1 MTEKLMEIRDVTQRF
16 RSAEREVVAELEQLA
31 RFYRETERGFQV
43 DAGSVTCLVGESGS
57 GKTTLARIA
66 AGLDKPTA
74 GSIHYQGQDIS
85 QLRGPGFMR
94 FRREVQYV
102 HQDPYA
108 SLNPT
113 RTVLSTL
120 LSALG
125 ARRNRTRRR
134 ATELLE
140 RVELTPADLFLER
153 YPHQLSG
160 GQRQRVAL
168 ARALATEPALIIADE
183 TTSMLDASIRGS
195 MINLLSEL
203 RDDLGVGFLFI
214 THDFTLARHFAW
226 RGRTAVLYLGELVE
240 YGPTPEVM
248 DAPKHAYT
256 KALIDAL
263 PMIRFDDAD
272 VPDGAP

>member
-16 RSAEREVVAELEQLA
+16 RSAEREVVAVS
-31 RFYRETERGFQV
+31 RVSVQV

-74 GSIHYQGQDIS
+74 GSIRYRGQDIS
-85 QLRGPGFMR
+85 QLRGPDSMR

-113 RTVLSTL
+113 RTVLSTV

-125 ARRNRTRRR
+125 ARRNRTKQR

-248 DAPKHAYT
+248 DAPRHAYT

>member
-1 MTEKLMEIRDVTQRF
+1 MAERLLEIRGVTQRF
-16 RSAEREVVAELEQLA
+16 RTSSREVVAVSEVSVE
-31 RFYRETERGFQV
+31 V

-66 AGLDKPTA
+66 AGLDRPTA
-74 GSIHYQGQDIS
+74 GSIHHRGRDIS
-85 QLRGPGFMR
+85 TLRGADLLG
-94 FRREVQYV
+94 FRRRVQYV

-113 RTVLSTL
+113 RTVFSTL
-120 LSALG
+120 RSALG
-125 ARRNRTRRR
+125 ARSRRTRQH
-134 ATELLE
+134 AAGLLE
-140 RVELTPADLFLER
+140 RVELTPVDLFLDR
-153 YPHQLSG
+153 HPHQLSG

-168 ARALATEPALIIADE
+168 ARALATEPELIIADE

-195 MINLLSEL
+195 MINLLAEL

-226 RGRTAVLYLGELVE
+226 HGRTAVLRLGRLVE

-248 DAPKHAYT
+248 DSPSHAYT
-256 KALIDAL
+256 RALIDAL
-263 PMIRFDDAD
+263 PMIRFEDE
-272 VPDGAP
+272 PNRGGS

>member
-1 MTEKLMEIRDVTQRF
+1 MTETLMEIRDVTQRF
-16 RSAEREVVAELEQLA
+16 RSAAREVVAVS
-31 RFYRETERGFQV
+31 GVSVQV

-74 GSIHYQGQDIS
+74 GSIHYRGRDIS
-85 QLRGPGFMR
+85 QLRGSDFMH

-113 RTVLSTL
+113 RTVLSTV

-248 DAPKHAYT
+248 DTPRHAYT

>member
-1 MTEKLMEIRDVTQRF
+1 MTEQLLEIRDVTQRF
-16 RSAEREVVAELEQLA
+16 RTASREVVAVS
-31 RFYRETERGFQV
+31 GVSIQV
-43 DAGSVTCLVGESGS
+43 DVGSVTCLVGESGS

-66 AGLDKPTA
+66 AGLDRPSS
-74 GSIHYQGQDIS
+74 GSIRYRGQDIAA
-85 QLRGPGFMR
+85 LKGAEYTR

-113 RTVLSTL
+113 RTVLSTVC
-120 LSALG
+120 SALG
-125 ARRNRTRRR
+125 ERRARGRRR
-134 ATELLE
+134 AAELLE
-140 RVELTPADLFLER
+140 RVELTPVEPFLDR

-168 ARALATEPALIIADE
+168 ARALATGPELIIADE

-240 YGPTPEVM
+240 YGPTPDVM
-248 DAPKHAYT
+248 DSPSHVYT
-256 KALIDAL
+256 RALIDAL
-263 PMIRFDDAD
+263 PMIRFDDD
-272 VPDGAP
+272 PNGGAS

>member
-1 MTEKLMEIRDVTQRF
+1 M
-16 RSAEREVVAELEQLA
+16 
-31 RFYRETERGFQV
+31 
-43 DAGSVTCLVGESGS
+43 
-57 GKTTLARIA
+57 
-66 AGLDKPTA
+66 
-74 GSIHYQGQDIS
+74 
-85 QLRGPGFMR
+85 
-94 FRREVQYV
+94 
-102 HQDPYA
+102 
-108 SLNPT
+108 
-113 RTVLSTL
+113 
-120 LSALG
+120 
-125 ARRNRTRRR
+125 
-134 ATELLE
+134 
-140 RVELTPADLFLER
+140 
-153 YPHQLSG
+153 
-160 GQRQRVAL
+160 AL

-263 PMIRFDDAD
+263 PMIRFDDTD
-272 VPDGAP
+272 VADGAP

>member
-1 MTEKLMEIRDVTQRF
+1 MTGPLLEIRNVTQRF
-16 RSAEREVVAELEQLA
+16 RTASREVLA
-31 RFYRETERGFQV
+31 VNDVSVQV

-66 AGLDKPTA
+66 AGLDRPVA
-74 GSIHYQGQDIS
+74 GHILYKGRDIAT
-85 QLRGPGFMR
+85 LRGAEFAH

-113 RTVLSTL
+113 RTVLSTV

-125 ARRNRTRRR
+125 PRRDRSRRR
-134 ATELLE
+134 VAELLE
-140 RVELTPADLFLER
+140 QVELTPVELFLER

-168 ARALATEPALIIADE
+168 ARALATDPELIVADE

-226 RGRTAVLYLGELVE
+226 NGRTAVLYLGQLVE
-240 YGPTPEVM
+240 YGPTPAVM
-248 DAPKHAYT
+248 DAPRHVYT
-256 KALIDAL
+256 RALIEAL
-263 PMIRFDDAD
+263 PMIRFDDE
-272 VPDGAP
+272 PHGGAS

>member
-16 RSAEREVVAELEQLA
+16 RSAEREVVAVS
-31 RFYRETERGFQV
+31 RVSVQV

-74 GSIHYQGQDIS
+74 GSIHYRGQDIS
-85 QLRGPGFMR
+85 QLRGPDFMR

-168 ARALATEPALIIADE
+168 ARALATRPRAMLIDEPFAAVDVEYTPRLRVAVKAALAEVGCPSII
-183 TTSMLDASIRGS
+183 
-195 MINLLSEL
+195 
-203 RDDLGVGFLFI
+203 V
-214 THDFTLARHFAW
+214 THDPADVAALADDV
-226 RGRTAVLYLGELVE
+226 AVLENGRIVE
-240 YGPTPEVM
+240 HGPVAEVM
-248 DAPKHAYT
+248 ASPGSSFGKLLFVRD
-256 KALIDAL
+256 
-263 PMIRFDDAD
+263 
-272 VPDGAP
+272 

>member
-16 RSAEREVVAELEQLA
+16 RSAEREVVAVS
-31 RFYRETERGFQV
+31 RVSVQV

-113 RTVLSTL
+113 RTVLSTV

-125 ARRNRTRRR
+125 ARRNRTRQR

-195 MINLLSEL
+195 MSCATTWASVSCSSPTTSPWPGTSPG
-203 RDDLGVGFLFI
+203 GVAPRCSTWASWWSTVRPPRSWMRPG
-214 THDFTLARHFAW
+214 T
-226 RGRTAVLYLGELVE
+226 
-240 YGPTPEVM
+240 PTPR
-248 DAPKHAYT
+248 HSST
-256 KALIDAL
+256 
-263 PMIRFDDAD
+263 RF
-272 VPDGAP
+272 P

>member
-16 RSAEREVVAELEQLA
+16 RSAEREVVAVS
-31 RFYRETERGFQV
+31 RVSVQV

-66 AGLDKPTA
+66 AG
-74 GSIHYQGQDIS
+74 QDIS
-85 QLRGPGFMR
+85 QLRGPDSMR

-248 DAPKHAYT
+248 DAPRHAYT

-272 VPDGAP
+272 VPNGAP

>member
-16 RSAEREVVAELEQLA
+16 RSAEREVVAVS
-31 RFYRETERGFQV
+31 RVSVQV

-153 YPHQLSG
+153 YP
-160 GQRQRVAL
+160 
-168 ARALATEPALIIADE
+168 
-183 TTSMLDASIRGS
+183 SMLDASIRGS

>member
-1 MTEKLMEIRDVTQRF
+1 
-16 RSAEREVVAELEQLA
+16 
-31 RFYRETERGFQV
+31 
-43 DAGSVTCLVGESGS
+43 
-57 GKTTLARIA
+57 
-66 AGLDKPTA
+66 
-74 GSIHYQGQDIS
+74 
-85 QLRGPGFMR
+85 MR

-248 DAPKHAYT
+248 DAPRHAYT

-272 VPDGAP
+272 VPNGAP

>member
-16 RSAEREVVAELEQLA
+16 RSAEREVVAVS
-31 RFYRETERGFQV
+31 RVSVQV

-74 GSIHYQGQDIS
+74 GSIHYRGQDIS
-85 QLRGPGFMR
+85 QLRGPDFMR

-113 RTVLSTL
+113 RTVLSTV

-168 ARALATEPALIIADE
+168 ARALATEPALIIAHE

-248 DAPKHAYT
+248 DAPRHAYT

>member
-1 MTEKLMEIRDVTQRF
+1 MAEQLMEIRNITQRF
-16 RSAEREVVAELEQLA
+16 RTASRTVTAVSDV
-31 RFYRETERGFQV
+31 TVQV

-66 AGLDKPTA
+66 AGLDRPTA
-74 GSIHYQGQDIS
+74 GSIHYRGRDIAS
-85 QLRGPGFMR
+85 LRGADFSG

-113 RTVLSTL
+113 RTVLSTV

-125 ARRNRTRRR
+125 ARRNRTRQR
-134 ATELLE
+134 AAELLE
-140 RVELTPADLFLER
+140 RVELTPTDSFLNR

-168 ARALATEPALIIADE
+168 ARALATDPALIIADE

-203 RDDLGVGFLFI
+203 RDELGVGFLFI

-226 RGRTAVLYLGELVE
+226 EGRTAVLYLGHLVE

-248 DAPKHAYT
+248 DSPSHAYT
-256 KALIDAL
+256 RALIDAL
-263 PMIRFDDAD
+263 PMIRFDDGPA
-272 VPDGAP
+272 GGTS